1 MCVLGDETILIELS
15 STLYD
20 KEGPPEFP
28 DELPV
33 SETFPLSCCE

>member
-28 DELPV
+28 ELPL
-33 SETFPLSCCE
+33 SETAPLSCCE